1 MRVKIT
7 FHNGYSLVGN
17 LEVGGDDT
25 LLGDALNDD
34 RMFIEVARPNGTLLQ
49 LNKEAVAYI
58 VKEGE

>member
-25 LLGDALNDD
+25 LLGDVLNDD

>member
-7 FHNGYSLVGN
+7 FHNGYSLVGS

-25 LLGDALNDD
+25 LLGDVLNDD

>member
-7 FHNGYSLVGN
+7 FHNGYSLVGD
-17 LEVGGDDT
+17 LEVGGDET
-25 LLGDALNDD
+25 LLGDVLNDD

>member
-7 FHNGYSLVGN
+7 FHNGYSLVGD

-25 LLGDALNDD
+25 LLGDVLNDE
-34 RMFIEVARPNGTLLQ
+34 RNFIEVYRPNGTLLH